1 LRTVGLVVYTSDELR
16 IRAKIS
22 AQNVLVSEEDQLSNY
37 RPSPKKIMRLYAAL
51 IMLAVVA
58 SQSPASAQNNGSSQ
72 FTTFRQSQEAARP
85 NQSAPVT
92 LTLQDAL
99 TRAQK
104 NEPQFLSALSG
115 AKLAHEDGVQ
125 ARALLYPS
133 MGLRSEYLNTQGNG
147 VLPSGRYVTNDGVH
161 VYREWAVIHQDLSPT
176 TLLKTGYQRARAAEA
191 VAQAKAEIAR
201 RGLVV
206 TVTKAYYALVNSQRK
221 YVTAQMALDQGK
233 RFLSISQDLERGGEV
248 AHSDVVK
255 SQLQYA
261 TQEQVFREAKLSMEN
276 ARLDLAVLL
285 FSDFDENFQVVDDL
299 QLTPTL
305 PPFTDIQAMAMRE
318 NPDVR
323 AAMEAVRGARSD
335 VLIARQAFL
344 PTLTVDVDY
353 GLEANQIGWRTRVAV
368 APEAGRLPSVG
379 YFLTGSLNLPVWD
392 WGARKSKLRQAE
404 IKREQANVELSAA
417 QRQLLRNL
425 SATYQEAQTARE
437 QVDSLRQSADL
448 AAESLRL
455 NTLRYQAGEATVLDV
470 VDAQTA
476 LIQARNSFDDSEVRY
491 RVALANLQ
499 TLTGRF

>member
-1 LRTVGLVVYTSDELR
+1 
-16 IRAKIS
+16 
-22 AQNVLVSEEDQLSNY
+22 
-37 RPSPKKIMRLYAAL
+37 MRLHAAL
-51 IMLAVVA
+51 MMLAVVA
-58 SQSPASAQNNGSSQ
+58 SQSAAFAQNNGSSQ
-72 FTTFRQSQEAARP
+72 FTTFRQSQEASRP
-85 NQSAPVT
+85 NQSAPIT

-99 TRAQK
+99 TRAQR

-115 AKLAHEDGVQ
+115 ARLAHEDSVQ
-125 ARALLYPS
+125 ARASLYPS
-133 MGLRSEYLNTQGNG
+133 LGLRSEYLNTQGNG

-161 VYREWAVIHQDLSPT
+161 VYREWSVIHQDLSPT
-176 TLLKTGYQRARAAEA
+176 TLTGTGYQRARAAEA

-233 RFLSISQDLERGGEV
+233 RVLSISQDLERGGEV

-261 TQEQVFREAKLSMEN
+261 GQEQVFREAKLSMEN

-299 QLTPTL
+299 QLTPSL
-305 PPFTDIQAMAMRE
+305 PPFTEIQAMARRG

-323 AAMEAVRGARSD
+323 AAMEAVRGTSSD
-335 VLIARQAFL
+335 VVIARQAFL

-353 GLEANQIGWRTRVAV
+353 GIEANQIGWRTRVAA

-392 WGARKSKLRQAE
+392 WGARRSKLRQAE
-404 IKREQANVELSAA
+404 VKREQANVELSAA

-470 VDAQTA
+470 VDSQNS